1 MSDDGP
7 PDGWEAHERRLW
19 EAYRRGEWCE
29 DVPEVRAEVL
39 RWLLVAAPRP
49 VPGRLARLRLR
60 GARITGTL
68 DLAEAAVQGAI
79 RLDSCR
85 FDEVPCFDGGQFGVL
100 QLKDCA
106 LPGLSAAGA
115 RVGQECEFVGCTL
128 DGTLNLRSLTVGTHL
143 LLDRSTVH
151 APDGTA
157 AVDAQSLAVEEH
169 LSATGLVC
177 TGPVRLMSSRVQ
189 DTLGFRGARLQ
200 GDRACLQAP
209 ELTVGGGLYLDRGF
223 SSDGG
228 INLYGASIGGSLHL
242 EDATLTGPDAQ
253 GADPALQLLCAS
265 VGGDIQAGAGFT
277 VRGSVDMRDTA
288 VRGSVVLRQARLH
301 HPAGTALRAHRL
313 HVGGDL
319 DCRDGFVAQ
328 GTVDL
333 CDARVGGSALFEG
346 AELTGRAGAAAL
358 RANGIE
364 VGAEFNCCDGL
375 TAHGRISLSSITVR
389 AKLCFENAVLDVPA
403 GERALICRRSAAADL
418 TLKPREAPR
427 GIVDLSHTRVGVLR
441 DDPAGWPGSLVLEGL
456 AYDSAQPALP
466 GRQRLTWLDRDPAGF
481 APQPYEQ
488 LAANYRR
495 HGRDADAR
503 LVLLAKQRRRRAT
516 LAWPARLWSLLQDLT
531 VGYGYRPLRAVL
543 LLAVCFTVG
552 TVLFATWPPLPYG
565 DGTPPDFQP
574 AVYTLDLLL
583 PVVDFG
589 QERSYSSHGAMQ
601 WVVVVLVSVGWVL
614 ASTVVAGA
622 NRVLRRS

>member
-7 PDGWEAHERRLW
+7 PDDWDAHERRLW
-19 EAYRRGEWCE
+19 EAYRNGEWCE

-68 DLAEAAVQGAI
+68 DLAEAAVTGAI

-85 FDEVPCFDGGQFGVL
+85 FDAEPCFDGGQFGVL
-100 QLKDCA
+100 QLTDCA
-106 LPGLSAAGA
+106 LPGLSAARA
-115 RVGQECEFVGCTL
+115 RVGQECEIVGCAL

-151 APDGTA
+151 PPDGA
-157 AVDAQSLAVEEH
+157 DAVDAQSLAVEEH
-169 LSATGLVC
+169 LSATGLLC
-177 TGPVRLMSSRVQ
+177 TGPVRLKSSRVQ
-189 DTLGFRGARLQ
+189 DTLGFRGATLQ
-200 GDRACLQAP
+200 GDRACLEAP
-209 ELTVGGGLYLDRGF
+209 ELTVGGGLYLDQGF
-223 SSDGG
+223 AGDGG

-242 EDATLTGPDAQ
+242 EDSTLTGADAQ
-253 GADPALQLLCAS
+253 GGEPALQLLCAS
-265 VGGDIQAGAGFT
+265 VGGDIQAGSGFT
-277 VRGSVDMRDTA
+277 VRGSVDMRDTS
-288 VRGSVVLRQARLH
+288 VRGSVVLRRARLR

-319 DCRDGFVAQ
+319 DCRDGFVSQ

-389 AKLCFENAVLDVPA
+389 ARLCFENALLDVPA
-403 GERALICRRSAAADL
+403 GERALICRRSAAAEL
-418 TLKPREAPR
+418 TLKPREAPE

-441 DDPAGWPGSLVLEGL
+441 DDPAGWPRSLVLEGL
-456 AYDSAQPALP
+456 AYDSTKPALP
-466 GRQRLTWLDRDPAGF
+466 GHPRLTRLDRDPAGF

-488 LAANYRR
+488 LAANYVR

-503 LVLLAKQRRRRAT
+503 RVLLAKQRRRRST
-516 LAWPARLWSLLQDLT
+516 LAWPARIWSLLQDLT

-543 LLAVCFTVG
+543 LLAVFFTVG
-552 TVLFATWPPLPYG
+552 TVLFATWPPQPYG

>member
-1 MSDDGP
+1 MSQDGP
-7 PDGWEAHERRLW
+7 PEDWEPHERRLW
-19 EAYRRGEWCE
+19 EAYRHGEWCA
-29 DVPEVRAEVL
+29 DVPEVRAEAL

-60 GARITGTL
+60 GARITGAL

-79 RLDSCR
+79 RLESCR
-85 FDEVPCFDGGQFGVL
+85 FDEPPCFDGGQFGVL

-106 LPGLSAAGA
+106 LPGLSAVGA
-115 RVGQECEFVGCTL
+115 RVGQECEIVGCAL
-128 DGTLNLRSLTVGTHL
+128 DGTLNLRSLSVGTHL
-143 LLDRSTVH
+143 LLDGSTVT
-151 APDGTA
+151 APEGRA
-157 AVDAQSLAVEEH
+157 AVDAQSLAVQEH

-177 TGPVRLMSSRVQ
+177 TGPIRLKSSRVQ
-189 DTLGFRGARLQ
+189 DTLGLRGARIQ
-200 GDRACLQAP
+200 GGRAGLQAP

-223 SSDGG
+223 SSDGT

-242 EDATLTGPDAQ
+242 EDATLTGADAR
-253 GADPALQLLCAS
+253 GGEPALQLLCAS
-265 VGGDIQAGAGFT
+265 VDGDIQAGAGLT
-277 VRGSVDMRDTA
+277 VRGSVDMRDTS
-288 VRGSVVLRQARLH
+288 VRGSVVLGRARLD
-301 HPAGTALRAHRL
+301 HPAGTALKAHRL

-319 DCRDGFVAQ
+319 DCRDGFVAR

-333 CDARVGGSALFEG
+333 CDARIGGSVLLEG
-346 AELTGRAGAAAL
+346 AELTGLAGAAAL

-389 AKLCFENAVLDVPA
+389 ARLCFENALLDVPA
-403 GERALICRRSAAADL
+403 GERALICRRSAAAEL
-418 TLKPREAPR
+418 TLKPRQAPD
-427 GIVDLSHTRVGVLR
+427 GIVDLSHTRIGVLR
-441 DDPAGWPGSLVLEGL
+441 DDAATWPRALVLEGL
-456 AYDSAQPALP
+456 AYDSTKPALP
-466 GRQRLTWLDRDPAGF
+466 GRRRLTWLDRDPAGF

-488 LAANYRR
+488 LAANYQR

-503 LVLLAKQRRRRAT
+503 VVLLAKQRRRRTT
-516 LAWPARLWSLLQDLT
+516 LAWPARVWSLLQDLT

-543 LLAVCFTVG
+543 LLAVFFTVG
-552 TVLFATWPPLPYG
+552 TALFATWPPVPDG
-565 DGTPPDFQP
+565 DGVPPDFQP

-589 QERSYSSHGAMQ
+589 QERAFAAHGAMQ
-601 WVVVVLVSVGWVL
+601 WAVVVLVSAGWIL
-614 ASTVVAGA
+614 ATTAAAGA